1 MLVSHSLFL
10 FSPVLSFFS
19 PFVLFKEVEL
29 LEACQY
35 GLVKQVHSF
44 TKTAVNV
51 NMADSVSGLCTSEGC
66 ALYCNYFHSC
76 IHVVTGCTHFYQYA
90 KKNVRI

>member
-44 TKTAVNV
+44 IKAAVNV
-51 NMADSVSGLCTSEGC
+51 NMADSVSGLCTSKGC
-66 ALYCNYFHSC
+66 AHYCNYFHTLLP
-76 IHVVTGCTHFYQYA
+76 I
-90 KKNVRI
+90 